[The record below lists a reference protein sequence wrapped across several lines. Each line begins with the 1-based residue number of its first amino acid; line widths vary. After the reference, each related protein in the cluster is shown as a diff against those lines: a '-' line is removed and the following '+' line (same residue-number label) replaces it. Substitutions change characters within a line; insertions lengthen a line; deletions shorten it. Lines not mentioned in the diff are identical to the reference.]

1 MLLRMT
7 AGALVLPSSLQVSTA
22 DAQND
27 RLILNCELISPYGGL
42 TSAVPW
48 MGGAS
53 VMLEQVRN
61 DSRLAPSSLLLG
73 KDRERSLLSLN
84 RKVVHLALW
93 ILNYSRL
100 RGRLGWTTG
109 ERTDR
114 SPADCWI
121 CSAALT
127 KAMTLATPGA
137 TAALTEEKTGTSELP
152 AGYS

>member
-84 RKVVHLALW
+84 RKVVHLAL
-93 ILNYSRL
+93 
-100 RGRLGWTTG
+100 
-109 ERTDR
+109 
-114 SPADCWI
+114 
-121 CSAALT
+121 
-127 KAMTLATPGA
+127 
-137 TAALTEEKTGTSELP
+137 
-152 AGYS
+152 